1 MNKNKLVFRPSRRA
15 IALEP
20 RLLFDG
26 AGAIAAADAAE
37 TETAQPPVPAAT
49 QQDNSSTPASTT
61 EVLDNATGAGD
72 LAPDLPA
79 NSGAAD
85 EDRQDTRAGGDNPDD
100 DADPATI
107 DGGDATSTLVV
118 VDARVADM
126 DGFTLDLPANVTVRV
141 VARDESGLDAVGQVL
156 ADSGQRYDTIHII
169 SHGTPGSL
177 TLGNETIAGGRLSDA
192 QREKL
197 LAWVPS
203 LTDEADILLYGCDIA
218 AGNEGEA
225 FITELAHLTGADI
238 AASTDATG
246 AADKGGDWD
255 LERTTGAIETPA
267 LNLAGFDGLL
277 AATAVI
283 DTGTAETRKTTED
296 TPLVISGVT
305 VSGNASDVITLAI
318 TTTGGTSTLD
328 GLAGLT
334 VNGNG
339 STSISVTG
347 TIANINTAL
356 ATLNFRPEENR
367 NSLTSGYTPKIT
379 LSVTPGGTGTLD
391 IDNIVVTPVNDDP
404 VLDGSPLVVREGGSA
419 AFSLENL
426 ASSAADLDPD
436 IGTGQQVLTQLML
449 TLDSLP
455 TDGELTYKGGPV
467 EVGTI
472 IPVEDLDQLVY
483 RHTAGDVAEVTTVT
497 FKVTVHDGG
506 GGSTSGDL
514 SIRIE
519 PVNQAPSVSGSP
531 WMYEGAV
538 ASVAPTVDLGDAND
552 SATVTIDEIDTGGQG
567 SFFIDANNDGVL
579 DAGEAIVGTW
589 TGTLDDLAKLKFD
602 HNGVEP
608 DAAGVSTPSYR
619 VTVSDTGGGEGP
631 EASKSS
637 TKTISIAVRPN
648 NDDPLLDTNRHGSE
662 TDALVIDEWS
672 TVTLDSTMLQIQDV
686 DTPEASNLVYTL
698 TSTPVQ
704 GQLQIQIEGTWYG
717 LSSGARFTQHD
728 IDTDRVRFMAFG
740 VSSDQNVSFGFRV
753 RDSAFG
759 YDLSDRDGMPP
770 GVLREGG
777 VYDSNGTLKEHHF
790 HITIRQV
797 DDGSG
802 NGQLPL
808 DLLGATASQVA
819 SSSGAGNW
827 LEGSDNTITDTQLSW
842 TYVRENG
849 EGTIEPTPAKEIIYT
864 LTSLPTNGTVLLNG
878 QALVVGENF
887 SQDDINAGRVRFV
900 HDGGEDFVSSFDYY
914 VSDGNSPQIGRF
926 DIDVTPLN
934 DRPTANGGATHV
946 REGGSV
952 HLDASIIG
960 LSDADGAEEA
970 EKRTGEGAADFL
982 WFKVSDLP
990 AHGTLQRWNGSS
1002 WVAVD
1007 TNEWLPSTILT
1018 ASVGGQPSGLR
1029 FVHDGTEPLAYA
1041 GGPTTSFGFVVRD
1054 DMTAPDSPFAADT
1067 STPASDNVSETAT
1080 VTIGIIPINDA
1091 PQVADRPSDTD
1102 PTIDGTI
1109 NDGGALTGRNEVL
1122 ANVAEGSTVT
1132 ITSDHLTAVDRD
1144 NTTVQRQ
1151 YRIIEAPALGSLL
1164 LDGKAIGVGSTF
1176 TQADIDAGKLSYRH
1190 NGSEVGALTTDDWGS
1205 YHDMFRFSVNDGV
1218 HADRGDTNNGN
1229 AFLITLLPTN
1239 DAPVVTAPGGPIHID
1254 STDPQYNQVPGFSV
1268 ADPDLTDGIAA
1279 PHESDFIQVT
1289 VRLLDQNGNPI
1300 TNYATRF
1307 GGGGVQIGAPTTP
1320 GLVVTQDGNNKIL
1333 QFQGT
1338 REQVNQALAGL
1349 TVTFK
1354 NDLNQRFRVEVIA
1367 DDRLRDASGNLVT
1380 TGSDANGGEMNQAT
1394 TPGGA
1399 PTAVDGTQPDWADGD
1414 AVPSGSHVLAGNISA
1429 ASVEIWAS
1437 HTNEA
1442 ATFTGPTSVTVNE
1455 DVRTPISG
1463 FVVSDPESDGLGTP
1477 VTVTI
1482 SVPDT
1487 VVNGTLSVGSTTAQT
1502 SLTPAGGQAVTITG
1516 DNTRTITLTG
1526 RAQDIQALLNGRN
1539 VDDTA
1544 DDANGG
1550 LFYRSGTHV
1559 NHDLNDDDAG
1569 DVTLILSF
1577 NDTGS
1582 AIGSDTGDDSQPN
1595 NPADITTAITITAV
1609 NDAPSVNPGDDTSTI
1624 TIGGTGFVAVP
1635 GFKITD
1641 VDAKDG
1647 YAAGEADDVIEVTV
1661 RVLGDSNTPL
1671 SAAQY
1676 ESLGISLSSTYT
1688 GSEVNVDTTYTGA
1701 HAALQVRGTL
1711 AKINDYLAGL
1721 QVQFANAD
1729 TANVDA
1735 TYRIDVIA
1743 DDRLRN
1749 LDGSLAGGANGGA
1762 LNQNEDN
1769 DDLGAIP
1776 TGEIDPYDVAY
1787 ASGGA
1792 AVGGLY
1798 NLRSNS
1804 REVFISTVNDP
1815 GQITG
1820 GDVTVNEGASNTTHG
1835 TANTVTL
1842 DAISVDDPDHNGESV
1857 TVTVSVPDG
1866 FTINSVG
1873 VGGGSVTSV
1882 GGTSVTIT
1890 GTQDQINQR
1899 LNGIVVGLP
1908 DPDGAGA
1915 AERADWHGSFE
1926 VTVVYEDNGN
1936 TGLRPI
1942 DLEGDE
1948 DNDLDKDA
1956 ARDPDGTGD
1965 YQYVD
1970 STSNKLRT
1978 TRIFTVTVNPVNDA
1992 PVVTSTADVMLP
2004 AVLEDSDAA
2013 GIAGETVGNLFGSR
2027 YSDPRD
2033 AGTDNSTGSN
2043 PPDTFYGVA
2052 VVGVST
2058 DAAQGEWQ
2066 YSLNGTDWLPVG
2078 DRADGNAL
2086 VLEATARLRFVPAA
2100 DFHGEPEKLTVRL
2113 VETDANGDSGMTQPT
2128 NGQTVNVSGTG
2139 LGGVGGATIYSED
2152 TIDLVTS
2159 VTNVN
2164 DAPEAV
2170 DGEVGTVEDLL
2181 SVASLDAT
2189 SGWSVTDLAAVLG
2202 YDDTT
2207 DNQTGVTGGGNAE
2220 QPAVQGLA
2228 IVGDVLTP
2236 DGTWY
2241 YYDGTVWTAV
2251 PSGAS
2256 ETGALVLRPTD
2267 RLAFVPNADY
2277 NGTPTATLDVRLTDA
2292 APAAVGE
2299 GVVLSAEIGAPD
2311 SHWSEKVDLTVKVA
2325 PRNDAPAFSHDPS
2338 NPTVTENGSTGSGT
2352 SIDPVNLL
2360 GSGSVTDIDL
2370 GTTPGLDS
2378 DVFGA
2383 GSVTADLTD
2392 GIAGDVLQLGGGLA
2406 AGANGI
2412 LSVTGGAYDDVAD
2425 EFTPLVIT
2433 FTSAATRAEVQAVLA
2448 AIQYT
2453 HTSDDPTSL
2462 LSGTPDTQR
2471 SYTITLSDGNNV
2483 DPDGDHAGGPV
2494 PLTVTK
2500 NGTITINAVND
2511 PPVATDNSET
2521 ISEGTATPVGGN
2533 VITDNDGHG
2542 VDSDPD
2548 TPVTDLRI
2556 TNITPPP
2563 GGSGGGSVSGPTT
2576 VEGRYG
2582 TLTIEP
2588 DGSYTYTLN
2597 NDDPAV
2603 KGLNG
2608 PTDTLTEVFGYTLS
2622 DGSLTDTANLTITIT
2637 GVDDPVTVT
2646 VPNDTTATTPDGD
2659 ITDHVVFES
2668 GLPDGSSPD
2677 ADDLKVSSSFTV
2689 VAEDGLD
2696 PVDAI
2701 VVGYTNAA
2709 GTPDTLTL
2717 TKDAVEALATTNQTV
2732 TTRYGELVLNGYSVG
2747 SNGTVTIDYTY
2758 TLTTAPE
2765 VTGDDT
2771 NDVFTITAND
2781 RDDDSDNKT
2790 LTIKIVD
2797 DAPLAVSDTNSLLRH
2812 EGTVGGN
2819 VYDNDQ
2825 DTIGADGPAA
2835 SGPVTGVRAG
2845 NDTGTPA
2852 TGDVGG
2858 LGVTGKYGNVVINAD
2873 GSYTYTIDP
2882 ANAEVI
2888 ALGTGELTDEFV
2900 YTITD
2905 ADGDTATAT
2914 LTITIT
2920 ANQPPEVEPESV
2932 TTPED
2937 KPITGNLLTNESDP
2951 DGDPLTVTEFVV
2963 DIGGTPTTFTVPPGG
2978 STTATIPGVGTITIE
2993 SDGSYEY
3000 VPEPDWHGTVPQVT
3014 YTVSDGSG
3022 DPVNGTREST
3032 LDITVTPVVDIEPD
3046 TSSTLVNTPVTIP
3059 VLGNDTFEGTSPVVT
3074 DTTPPANGSVMVN
3087 SDGTITYTPSPG
3099 FTGTDTFTYTVTS
3112 GGVTETTTVTVEV
3125 YNDPPAPQP
3134 DRVVTREDTPARG
3147 NVLANDGEPDGHPLT
3162 VTEFTVNGR
3171 TYTAG
3176 STVNIPGAG
3185 SFTLRPDGSYTFVP
3199 VPDWHGNVPT
3209 ITYTVSDGTGAV
3221 NHSASSELRITVTP
3235 VPDIEPDKTST
3246 EEGKPVTIPVLD
3258 NDNFEGKPKITG
3270 TTPPANGTVTIN
3282 PDGTITYTPN
3292 PGFTGTDTFTYTVT
3306 SGGVK
3311 ETATVTVQVLPGK
3324 AQGLVGLPPDRL
3336 DGASG
3341 PSAFPHGPASGRHTP
3356 DAWISGLP
3364 RAGLGVEPVTY
3375 VHEAVVAAQTEREF
3389 AGDSQATGR
3398 IDMARPYNSGVQVP
3412 GMDLG
3417 FDPTLFVQ
3425 HAVRSSQSLAEFMQ
3439 QLVQGRHGRASLSAD
3454 HDLPTPGLYQP
3465 DAARLAPQPDD
3476 SAKEAAKPAPDAGTP
3491 DKAAS
3496 LTSADADLL
3505 ADETAADDAV
3515 GHEAVRS
3522 APSFAE
3528 QLRRGA
3534 TRLPMSVARI

>member
-49 QQDNSSTPASTT
+49 QQDSSSTPASTT
-61 EVLDNATGAGD
+61 EVLDNATGAGNP
-72 LAPDLPA
+72 APDLPA
-79 NSGAAD
+79 NSGTAD
-85 EDRQDTRAGGDNPDD
+85 EDRQARLAGDDNPDD
-100 DADPATI
+100 DTDPATI
-107 DGGDATSTLVV
+107 DNGDAANTLVV
-118 VDARVADM
+118 VDARVAEM

-156 ADSGQRYDTIHII
+156 TESGQRYDTIHII

-177 TLGNETIAGGRLSDA
+177 TLGNETIAGGSLSDA

-197 LAWVPS
+197 LAWAPS

-246 AADKGGDWD
+246 AADKGGDWN

-379 LSVTPGGTGTLD
+379 LSVTAGGTGTLD

-567 SFFIDANNDGVL
+567 FFFIDANNDGVL

-728 IDTDRVRFMAFG
+728 IDTGRVRFMAFG
-740 VSSDQNVSFGFRV
+740 VSSDQNVSFGFTV

-1289 VRLLDQNGNPI
+1289 VRLLDQSGNPI
-1300 TNYATRF
+1300 TNYATGF
-1307 GGGGVQIGAPTTP
+1307 GGGGVQIGHGAPTTP

-1349 TVTFK
+1349 TVTFE

-1399 PTAVDGTQPDWADGD
+1399 PTAVDGTQPDWANGD

-1455 DVRTPISG
+1455 DVRTPVSG

-1482 SVPDT
+1482 SVPSDHGTLHIGSHSLPVT
-1487 VVNGTLSVGSTTAQT
+1487 VVGNGSR
-1502 SLTPAGGQAVTITG
+1502 SL
-1516 DNTRTITLTG
+1516 TLTG
-1526 RAQDIQALLNGRN
+1526 QAKAIQDLLNG
-1539 VDDTA
+1539 VGGV
-1544 DDANGG
+1544 GG
-1550 LFYRSGTHV
+1550 LFFESAENV
-1559 NHDLNDDDAG
+1559 NHDLNGGATG
-1569 DVTLILSF
+1569 DVTLTLSF

-1688 GSEVNVDTTYTGA
+1688 GSEVKVDTTYTGE
-1701 HAALQVRGTL
+1701 HKALQVRGRL
-1711 AKINDYLAGL
+1711 ADINDYLAGL
-1721 QVQFANAD
+1721 QVQFANAGV
-1729 TANVDA
+1729 ANVDH
-1735 TYRIDVIA
+1735 TYRIEVIV
-1743 DDRLRN
+1743 DDRLRDRDSGE
-1749 LDGSLAGGANGGA
+1749 LVDGDARTAGTQPVANGGDR
-1762 LNQNEDN
+1762 NQNPNNNGLGPDN
-1769 DDLGAIP
+1769 GAIP
-1776 TGEIDPYDVAY
+1776 TTEIDPYVVGYVTAG
-1787 ASGGA
+1787 S

-1798 NLRSNS
+1798 NLRSDS
-1804 REVFISTVNDP
+1804 RELFISTVNDP
-1815 GQITG
+1815 GNITG
-1820 GDVTVNEGASNTTHG
+1820 DDVRVDEGAITTTNG
-1835 TANTVTL
+1835 STATVTIGPITL
-1842 DAISVDDPDHNGESV
+1842 ADPDDNGATDL
-1857 TVTVSVPDG
+1857 TVTVSVPSG
-1866 FTINSVG
+1866 FTING
-1873 VGGGSVTSV
+1873 VGTGGGTVTPT

-1890 GTQDQINQR
+1890 GTEAEINAR
-1899 LNGIVVGLP
+1899 LASIIIGLP
-1908 DPDGAGA
+1908 DPDGNGA
-1915 AERADWHGSFE
+1915 TDPANADWHGSFD
-1926 VTVVYEDNGN
+1926 VTVVYNDQGN
-1936 TGLRPI
+1936 TGLRPGT
-1942 DLEGDE
+1942 LEGDTNTPNAGPG
-1948 DNDLDKDA
+1948 DYAYVDT
-1956 ARDPDGTGD
+1956 DPD
-1965 YQYVD
+1965 
-1970 STSNKLRT
+1970 STDNALQT

-1992 PVVTSTADVMLP
+1992 PEVTDPTNVTLSAVSEDTDPADIN
-2004 AVLEDSDAA
+2004 
-2013 GIAGETVGNLFGSR
+2013 GRTVGDLFADR
-2027 YSDPRD
+2027 FSDPRD
-2033 AGTDNSTGSN
+2033 AGTANGADS
-2043 PPDTFYGVA
+2043 FYGVA
-2052 VVGVST
+2052 IVGATPS
-2058 DAAQGEWQ
+2058 AGQGEWQ
-2066 YSLNGTDWLPVG
+2066 YSTDGGGTWTAVG
-2078 DRADGNAL
+2078 SRGASNAL
-2086 VLEATARLRFVPAA
+2086 VLDKDAKLRFVPAA
-2100 DFHGEPEKLTVRL
+2100 DFHGTPEKLTVHL
-2113 VETDANGDSGMTQPT
+2113 VETDDNDDSGTTQPT
-2128 NGQTVNVSGTG
+2128 NGQTVNLSGTC
-2139 LGGVGGATIYSED
+2139 LSGVGGATVYSAQP
-2152 TIDLVTS
+2152 IDLVTS

-2164 DAPEAV
+2164 DRPTGSDASITVDEAATNPAGQTV
-2170 DGEVGTVEDLL
+2170 ADLFGAGFSDATDDQADIAGGGDAATAFGGIAIVGNPADADTEGVWEYNTGGGWVAVGTVSD
-2181 SVASLDAT
+2181 T
-2189 SGWSVTDLAAVLG
+2189 S
-2202 YDDTT
+2202 
-2207 DNQTGVTGGGNAE
+2207 
-2220 QPAVQGLA
+2220 
-2228 IVGDVLTP
+2228 
-2236 DGTWY
+2236 
-2241 YYDGTVWTAV
+2241 
-2251 PSGAS
+2251 
-2256 ETGALVLRPTD
+2256 ALVLPPEALLRFRPTGD
-2267 RLAFVPNADY
+2267 ANGDGNGDF
-2277 NGTPTATLDVRLTDA
+2277 NGTPPALSVRLA
-2292 APAAVGE
+2292 N
-2299 GVVLSAEIGAPD
+2299 SAQTFGT
-2311 SHWSEKVDLTVKVA
+2311 KVDLGLSADEAQNTTSTWSVVRELGATVNPV
-2325 PRNDAPAFSHDPS
+2325 NDAPGFSHKPS
-2338 NPTVTENGSTGSGT
+2338 NPTVEENAGVGTGT
-2352 SIDPVNLL
+2352 PAVNLL
-2360 GSGSVTDIDL
+2360 DSGSVTDIDL
-2370 GTTPGLDS
+2370 GTTPGLTDG
-2378 DVFGA
+2378 VFGA
-2383 GSVTADLTD
+2383 GSITAQLTD
-2392 GIAGDVLQLGGGLA
+2392 GIDGDVLQLGNGLE

-2412 LSVTGGAYDDVAD
+2412 ATVTGGTGSTA
-2425 EFTPLVIT
+2425 LVIT
-2433 FTSAATRAEVQAVLA
+2433 FTPDATVEQVEAVLA

-2453 HTSDDPTSL
+2453 HTGDDPTNL
-2462 LSGTPDTQR
+2462 RSGSADTQR

-2483 DPDGDHAGGPV
+2483 DAHGDHAGGPA
-2494 PLTVTK
+2494 PLTATK
-2500 NGTITINAVND
+2500 SGTITITATND
-2511 PPVATDNSET
+2511 PPVATDNNET
-2521 ISEGTATPVGGN
+2521 ISEGAATVGGN

-2548 TPVTDLRI
+2548 TPVSDLSI

-2582 TLTIEP
+2582 TLTIQP

-2597 NDDPAV
+2597 NDHPAV
-2603 KGLNG
+2603 KGLND

-2646 VPNDTTATTPDGD
+2646 VPNDTSATSPDGD

-2668 GLPDGSSPD
+2668 ALPDGSDPD
-2677 ADDLKVSSSFTV
+2677 TTPGANTTVSSSFTV

-2696 PVDAI
+2696 PDDAI
-2701 VVGYTNAA
+2701 VVGYTRADGSPA
-2709 GTPDTLTL
+2709 TLTL
-2717 TKDAVEALATTNQTV
+2717 TKAQVEALATTQQTI

-2747 SNGTVTIDYTY
+2747 TDGTVTIGYTY
-2758 TLTTAPE
+2758 TLTTAPA
-2765 VTGDDT
+2765 VGGADT
-2771 NDVFTITAND
+2771 MDSFSITAND
-2781 RDDDSDNKT
+2781 RDDDSDSQT
-2790 LTIKIVD
+2790 LNIKIVD
-2797 DAPLAVSDTNSLLRH
+2797 DAPAAVSDTNSLLRH

-2858 LGVTGKYGNVVINAD
+2858 LGVTGKYGNVVIYAD

-2914 LTITIT
+2914 LTITIA

-2937 KPITGNLLTNESDP
+2937 KPITGNLLTNDSDP

-2963 DIGGTPTTFTVPPGG
+2963 DIGGTPATFTVPPGE
-2978 STTATIPGVGTITIE
+2978 STAAVIPGVGTITIG

-3014 YTVSDGSG
+3014 YTVSDGTG
-3022 DPVNGTREST
+3022 DPVNGTRQST
-3032 LDITVTPVVDIEPD
+3032 LDITVTPVVDIETD

-3059 VLGNDTFEGTSPVVT
+3059 VLDNDSFEGDSPEVT
-3074 DTTPPANGSVMVN
+3074 GTTPPANGSVTVN
-3087 SDGTITYTPSPG
+3087 PDGTITYTPNPG

-3112 GGVTETTTVTVEV
+3112 GGVTETATVTVEV

-3292 PGFTGTDTFTYTVT
+3292 PSFTGTDTFTYTVT

-3311 ETATVTVQVLPGK
+3311 ETATVSVEVLPGK

-3398 IDMARPYNSGVQVP
+3398 IDMARPYSSGVQVP

-3417 FDPTLFVQ
+3417 IDPALFVQ
-3425 HAVRSSQSLAEFMQ
+3425 DAVRSSQSLAEFMQ
-3439 QLVQGRHGRASLSAD
+3439 QLVQGRHGRVSLSVD
-3454 HDLPTPGLYQP
+3454 QDLPTPGLYQP
-3465 DAARLAPQPDD
+3465 DAAKLVPQPDD
-3476 SAKEAAKPAPDAGTP
+3476 STKETVKPVPDAATP
-3491 DKAAS
+3491 EKTAFP
-3496 LTSADADLL
+3496 TSADADLL
-3505 ADETAADDAV
+3505 AEETAADDSV

-3522 APSFAE
+3522 APSFAD